1 MANPLI
7 NGSNQTRSMQP
18 SNVRNP
24 MQLMGQFMQNPLG
37 ALRQS
42 GYTIPDGMTDP
53 KQIVN
58 YLINNGQLNNSKL
71 SQLQRMAGMFIR
83 K

>member
-7 NGSNQTRSMQP
+7 NGSSQTHPTQP
-18 SNVRNP
+18 SSVRNP

>member
-7 NGSNQTRSMQP
+7 NGSSQPRLTQTP
-18 SNVRNP
+18 NINNP
-24 MQLMGQFMQNPLG
+24 MQFMGQFMRNPLG

-42 GYTIPDGMTDP
+42 GYAIPDGMTDP

-71 SQLQRMAGMFIR
+71 SQLQRMAGIFTR

>member
-7 NGSNQTRSMQP
+7 NESSRSRPTQTP
-18 SNVRNP
+18 NIRNP

-71 SQLQRMAGMFIR
+71 SQLQRMAGMFTR

>member
-7 NGSNQTRSMQP
+7 NGSGKAYPMQTP
-18 SNVRNP
+18 NVRNP

-71 SQLQRMAGMFIR
+71 SQLQRMASMFTR

>member
-7 NGSNQTRSMQP
+7 NGSNQTRTAQ
-18 SNVRNP
+18 NIRNP

-42 GYTIPDGMTDP
+42 GYMIPDGMTDP
-53 KQIVN
+53 RQIVN

-71 SQLQRMAGMFIR
+71 SQLQRMAGMFTR